1 MDNKEHDET
10 IKSNMT
16 KAKRKELGVSC
27 MLNTEIGAV
36 LAVIRRAPDQNTGI
50 YHHPDENFDASILQS
65 LKSLRALLFN
75 PQQEW
80 RTVDPSLYLSPF
92 LDVIQS
98 DDIPAAATA
107 VALQSILKI
116 LRLGV
121 FDEKTPGAK
130 DVVNLAVTAITGCR
144 LQRTNPAAEEAV
156 MMRILQVLTLI
167 MRHRASVLL
176 TDHSVCTVVNTCF
189 QVVQQST
196 GRGDLLQRNGR
207 YTMHELIQII
217 YSRLPE
223 IEVNDWENSESDT
236 EDNNMDTGYG
246 IRSAIDIFH
255 FLCSLLNVVEIMDT
269 DGLTSDE
276 NIQHFALVL
285 INSAIE
291 LSGDSIGKHPKLLRK
306 IHDDLF
312 HHLIHYGANSS
323 PLVLS
328 MICSTVLNIY
338 HFLRRS
344 IRLQL
349 EAFFSYVL
357 LKVPNAGSPLQLQE
371 VAIEA
376 VVNFCRQPSFIVEA
390 YVNYDC
396 DPTFSNVF
404 EKTGKLLCKYAFPTG
419 GALTS
424 IQVQA
429 FEGLVGIFHN
439 IADNID
445 KEEESIPSGMHLVEI
460 SGYRPFWEEKPK
472 EENTDS
478 WVDYVRVRKLQKR
491 KILIAGSH
499 FNRDDKKGL
508 EYLKISRLIS
518 DPPDPKAHALFF
530 RYTPRLDKT
539 MIGDYL
545 GDPDD
550 FHIQVL
556 NEFTNTFEFSGMILD
571 TALRTYLETFRLP
584 GESQKIQRILEAFSE
599 KFYDQ
604 QSSEIFVSKDAVF
617 VLCYSLIM
625 LNTDQHNAQVK
636 KKMTEEEFIRNNRAI
651 NGGSDLPRE
660 YLSELFHSIATN
672 AIAIF
677 NQSGTPAKMNPSRW
691 IQLINRSKIIQP
703 YILCDF
709 DRRIGRDMFATIA
722 GPSVATLAAVFEHTD
737 DEEILHECI
746 EALFSISR
754 IAQYGLEDTLDEL
767 LSTFSKF
774 TALLNPYATAEETL
788 YAFSNDIKPK
798 MATLAIFT
806 VANTFKGSIRGG
818 WRTIID
824 CLLKLKRLK
833 LLPQSVLEPENDSD
847 IVNSE
852 SQDEKLDSGGVVFPS
867 NVPKVAH
874 FRRSSGIMG
883 RFVNIL
889 SMETVE
895 EALNL
900 GLSEFEQNMKII
912 QHCRIGSIFTTSSIL
927 PDDSILDLGRC
938 IIFTAAGKGQKF
950 STSIEEE
957 ETVAFCWDLINSISL
972 ANMHRFSKFW
982 PQYHEFFL
990 EVAQF
995 PLFSPIPFAE
1005 KAILCLMKMCL
1016 KLLASEL
1023 EDVEELIFKSINLM
1037 WRMEKEILDTCCEFL
1052 LQSVSKII
1060 TEYPDKL
1067 LTQLG
1072 WMSVLNLLS
1081 VTGRHHETYDQGVET
1096 LIGLMS
1102 DEFHITRTNYS
1113 YCIDCAFSFV
1123 ALKHSRVECNVK
1135 IMDLLAESANLLVE
1149 WYRTGYSDPGSCMS
1163 MASNTSISS
1172 IEESTRIYNPVSFFQ
1187 KLGESLRKTSLA
1199 RREEVRNRAVIS
1211 LQKCFVLAEDI
1222 LFTPMNCINS
1232 FYNIVFAM
1240 VDDLHEKMQQYS
1252 RRENAERETRSMENT
1267 LKLSMEVLTELCLHF
1282 LMPISESP
1290 NFRTF
1295 WLGILRRMDTCMKA
1309 DLGGY
1314 GESKIPNTIPDLLRK
1329 IVQRMKE
1336 KEILTLEG
1344 DDDLWDTTF
1353 YQIQWI
1359 APALTDE
1366 LFPEGLKKKS

>member
-1 MDNKEHDET
+1 
-10 IKSNMT
+10 MT

-36 LAVIRRAPDQNTGI
+36 LAVIRRAPDPNTGI
-50 YHHPDENFDASILQS
+50 YHHPDENCDASILQS

-130 DVVNLAVTAITGCR
+130 DVMNSAVAAITGCR

-156 MMRILQVLTLI
+156 MMRILQVLALI
-167 MRHRASVLL
+167 MRHQASVLL
-176 TDHSVCTVVNTCF
+176 NDDSVCTVVNTCF
-189 QVVQQST
+189 QVVQQSA

-217 YSRLPE
+217 YWRLPE

-236 EDNNMDTGYG
+236 EDNTMDSGYG

-255 FLCSLLNVVEIMDT
+255 FLCSLLNVVEIMDS
-269 DGLTSDE
+269 DGLTTDE

-357 LKVPNAGSPLQLQE
+357 LKVPSAGSPLQLQE

-376 VVNFCRQPSFIVEA
+376 VVNFVRQPLFIVEA

-396 DPTFSNVF
+396 DPTFRNVF
-404 EKTGKLLCKYAFPTG
+404 EDTGKLLCKYAFPTG
-419 GALTS
+419 GSLTS

-429 FEGLVGIFHN
+429 FEGLVGVFHN

-445 KEEESIPSGMHLVEI
+445 KEDESVPSGTHLVEI

-472 EENTDS
+472 EENTDT

-539 MIGDYL
+539 MVGDYL

-556 NEFTNTFEFSGMILD
+556 KEFTNTFEFSGMILD
-571 TALRTYLETFRLP
+571 TALRTYLEAFRLP
-584 GESQKIQRILEAFSE
+584 GESQKIHRILDAFSE

-604 QSSEIFVSKDAVF
+604 QSSDIFVSKDAVF

-625 LNTDQHNAQVK
+625 LNTDQHNPQVK
-636 KKMTEEEFIRNNRAI
+636 KKMTEEEFIRNNRSI

-672 AIAIF
+672 AIAIT
-677 NQSGTPAKMNPSRW
+677 NQSGTPAEMNPSRW

-703 YILCDF
+703 FILCDF
-709 DRRIGRDMFATIA
+709 DRRIGRDMFGAIA

-737 DEEILHECI
+737 EEEILHECI

-774 TALLNPYATAEETL
+774 TALLNPYATADETL
-788 YAFSNDIKPK
+788 Y
-798 MATLAIFT
+798 
-806 VANTFKGSIRGG
+806 
-818 WRTIID
+818 
-824 CLLKLKRLK
+824 LKRLK

-847 IVNSE
+847 TVNSE
-852 SQDEKLDSGGVVFPS
+852 LQDERVDRGGVS
-867 NVPKVAH
+867 LSARVPKVAH
-874 FRRSSGIMG
+874 LRRTSGIMG

-912 QHCRIGSIFTTSSIL
+912 QHCHIGSIFSTSSSL
-927 PDDSILDLGRC
+927 PDDSLLDLGRC
-938 IIFTAAGKGQKF
+938 IIFAAAGKGQKF
-950 STSIEEE
+950 STLVEEE
-957 ETVAFCWDLINSISL
+957 ETVAFCWDLISSITL

-995 PLFSPIPFAE
+995 PLFSPIPFSE

-1016 KLLASEL
+1016 KLLASNQL
-1023 EDVEELIFKSINLM
+1023 EGAEELIFKSINLM
-1037 WRMEKEILDTCCEFL
+1037 WRMEKEILDTCCESL

-1060 TEYPDKL
+1060 KEYPEKL
-1067 LTQLG
+1067 QTQLG

-1102 DEFHITRTNYS
+1102 DEFHLTRTNYS

-1149 WYRTGYSDPGSCMS
+1149 WYRSAYSDPGSCMS

-1172 IEESTRIYNPVSFFQ
+1172 VEESTRIYNPVSFFQ
-1187 KLGESLRKTSLA
+1187 KLGESLKKTSLA
-1199 RREEVRNRAVIS
+1199 RREEVRNHAVIS
-1211 LQKCFVLAEDI
+1211 LQKCFILAEDI

-1232 FYNIVFAM
+1232 FYNVVFAM
-1240 VDDLHEKMQQYS
+1240 IDDLHEKMQQYS
-1252 RRENAERETRSMENT
+1252 RRENAEKETRSMENT
-1267 LKLSMEVLTELCLHF
+1267 LKLSMEVLTELYLHF

-1309 DLGGY
+1309 KLGGY
-1314 GESKIPNTIPDLLRK
+1314 GESNIPKTIPDLLRK
-1329 IVQRMKE
+1329 IVERMKE
-1336 KEILTLEG
+1336 KEILSLEG
-1344 DDDLWDTTF
+1344 EDDLWETTF

-1366 LFPEGLKKKS
+1366 LFPQGLKK